1 MEVREGMSKVVLT
14 LGPGHT
20 LRDAATRMTEKGV
33 GAAVV
38 IDEEYPG
45 PRMISERD
53 ILNSLGRGQDPDA
66 ERVADHM
73 SGTLIAASPQWSL
86 ERAAMEM
93 AQRHIRHLVVVEGSE
108 LIGMLSMRDIVRVWT
123 SEGATSAMTS
133 PQAEAEATAP

>member
-73 SGTLIAASPQWSL
+73 SATLIAASRTDLRTTTMSVSVL
-86 ERAAMEM
+86 RAISSGRESFM
-93 AQRHIRHLVVVEGSE
+93 AFAPAGTHPARCQTPDLRSGRSA
-108 LIGMLSMRDIVRVWT
+108 SCPASARV
-123 SEGATSAMTS
+123 G
-133 PQAEAEATAP
+133 